1 MSVITE
7 AGDVRWP
14 SIEWNQ
20 TKEQDRTRMAP
31 LTREYLLAR
40 GTCCGHGCRNC
51 PYTEEIMTHP
61 SKRKGNAYE
70 RELVNQ
76 AKDSGL
82 EAKRA
87 WASNGRSLGLHEEVD
102 LVVGDKRIQ
111 AKRRKSIASFLLPN
125 ENVDA
130 VAFRPDAG
138 ETMVLLT
145 WWEYLDLVKGCQINK
160 DGNDD
165 AIQSV
170 YVHTRADA

>member
-1 MSVITE
+1 
-7 AGDVRWP
+7 
-14 SIEWNQ
+14 
-20 TKEQDRTRMAP
+20 
-31 LTREYLLAR
+31 
-40 GTCCGHGCRNC
+40 
-51 PYTEEIMTHP
+51 MTHP

-102 LVVGDKRIQ
+102 LVVADKRIQ
-111 AKRRKSIASFLLPN
+111 AKRRKSIASYLLPN

-138 ETMVLLT
+138 ETVVLLT
-145 WWEYLDLVKGCQINK
+145 WWEYLDLMKERQISK
-160 DGNDD
+160 DDKNEKIQILD
-165 AIQSV
+165 APS
-170 YVHTRADA
+170 

>member
-1 MSVITE
+1 MSDITE

-14 SIEWNQ
+14 TIERNQ

-51 PYTEEIMTHP
+51 PYTEESMTHP